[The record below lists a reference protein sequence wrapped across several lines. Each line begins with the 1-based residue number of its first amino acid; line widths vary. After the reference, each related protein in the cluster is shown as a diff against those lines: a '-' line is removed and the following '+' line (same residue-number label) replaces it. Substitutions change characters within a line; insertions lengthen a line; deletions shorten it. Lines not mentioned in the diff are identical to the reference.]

1 MPPIRVACL
10 GASNFK
16 QALLMENIHTA
27 LKPYKKMIKVMA
39 TGGASVESKDCQKSF
54 FRQMDRLAPFEGK
67 TIYILFVGQN
77 RFEENFNLFLQK
89 YKLAIQT
96 LVEQVGKDNVTILLA
111 LPRGKPGENDPGFLA
126 QQADKLAELGAEL
139 DSQRI
144 HYLNIWEKL
153 PEVLKKPGTL
163 FNKKDLVHY
172 STPVKLY
179 IQQMTA
185 LAIKQ
190 HLNG

>member
-1 MPPIRVACL
+1 
-10 GASNFK
+10 
-16 QALLMENIHTA
+16 
-27 LKPYKKMIKVMA
+27 MA

-96 LVEQVGKDNVTILLA
+96 LVEQVGKNNVTILLA

>member
-1 MPPIRVACL
+1 
-10 GASNFK
+10 
-16 QALLMENIHTA
+16 
-27 LKPYKKMIKVMA
+27 MIKVMA

-54 FRQMDRLAPFEGK
+54 FRQMDRLTPFEGK

-77 RFEENFNLFLQK
+77 RFEKDFNLFLQK

-96 LVEQVGKDNVTILLA
+96 LVEQVGRDNVTILLA
-111 LPRGKPGENDPGFLA
+111 LPRGKPGENESGFLA

-144 HYLNIWEKL
+144 HNLNIWEKL

-172 STPVKLY
+172 SMPVKLY